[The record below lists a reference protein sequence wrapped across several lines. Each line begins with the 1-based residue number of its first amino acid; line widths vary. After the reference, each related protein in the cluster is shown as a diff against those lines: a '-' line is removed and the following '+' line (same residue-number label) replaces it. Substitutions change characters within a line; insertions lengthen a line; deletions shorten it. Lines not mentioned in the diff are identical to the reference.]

1 MQKVGVTGGD
11 GMDPTLEYVMSG
23 ACVLLWP
30 RPTMLGTLGHCFMR
44 PRGYQSLSAIGS
56 PQVCLIGGPSLALG

>member
-30 RPTMLGTLGHCFMR
+30 RPTMLG
-44 PRGYQSLSAIGS
+44 A
-56 PQVCLIGGPSLALG
+56 